1 MMCGLDWHY
10 YEYFKASYWTKCS
23 LLWRKTQ
30 FSFDSQEV
38 CRTASLALE
47 VRLKVRQVNG
57 PLAFVLIGGAGNGL
71 WCGKLKRVSCATDGS
86 PEKPSNASCK
96 LSSIPTCR
104 GSALSQWLQGG
115 KSEVKW
121 NAFRWLKEI
130 RIVLLLVGEAILFM
144 KMWLKYVSHTILTHT
159 I

>member
-1 MMCGLDWHY
+1 MVFALK
-10 YEYFKASYWTKCS
+10 ENSY
-23 LLWRKTQ
+23 
-30 FSFDSQEV
+30 SFDSQEV

-86 PEKPSNASCK
+86 PEKPSNATCK

-104 GSALSQWLQGG
+104 GGG
-115 KSEVKW
+115 CTEPMTTGWKK
-121 NAFRWLKEI
+121 
-130 RIVLLLVGEAILFM
+130 
-144 KMWLKYVSHTILTHT
+144 
-159 I
+159 